1 MWAPANCS
9 PFWGAEGQTWRRSRS
24 EASGTSA
31 TPGASRPSS
40 GASISPSRSTR
51 GSSFRPRCVPYACH
65 SRVATSKSQVP
76 PSIDAGCAVQL
87 RLRRRAQRRYQPTG
101 TIVGRATIPR
111 AARERPEDG
120 LRSRTGA
127 RAVRA
132 GQHRGPSWGRSELRR
147 RRVTVQAGRRAGGA
161 RCGIRGVR
169 TAVLRGDVAR
179 ARASGR
185 EGAGCHVVNR
195 IAIIVPSQVSL
206 FLSSYGQLD

>member
-1 MWAPANCS
+1 MFAILGRRGTNMAQVPERGVRDVRDS
-9 PFWGAEGQTWRRSRS
+9 WGV
-24 EASGTSA
+24 EALFGGFDK
-31 TPGASRPSS
+31 PEQ
-40 GASISPSRSTR
+40 
-51 GSSFRPRCVPYACH
+51 VH
-65 SRVATSKSQVP
+65 SRLVIPPKVRPIRVVTLESPLLNLKFP

-120 LRSRTGA
+120 LRSRPGA
-127 RAVRA
+127 RAVRS

-147 RRVTVQAGRRAGGA
+147 RRVTVQAGRDAGGA
-161 RCGIRGVR
+161 RCGIRGVC

-179 ARASGR
+179 TRASGR

-195 IAIIVPSQVSL
+195 IPIIVPSQVSL